1 MCYIKKIQYGPA
13 SMNIEGDF
21 SDETKILCQEGSSVI
36 LNGKKV
42 RSVDVDVEQ
51 LYETIMFSDKN

>member
-1 MCYIKKIQYGPA
+1 
-13 SMNIEGDF
+13 MNIEGDF